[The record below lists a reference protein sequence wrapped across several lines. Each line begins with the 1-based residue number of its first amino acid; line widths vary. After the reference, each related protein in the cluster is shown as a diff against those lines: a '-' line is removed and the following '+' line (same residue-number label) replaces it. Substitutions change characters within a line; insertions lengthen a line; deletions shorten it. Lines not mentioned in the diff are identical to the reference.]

1 MKINLKSLLF
11 HTLIPL
17 MLSFTITMLIP
28 SYKEYL
34 ETLNK
39 PLEIPSIVFSIV
51 WPVLYI
57 LMGISAHLIDSKETF
72 AKPVASVMKIYYIQL
87 FINLTYPIVFFYFH
101 NLTLGAL
108 FTLALLV
115 LNIILTY
122 KFYKINKISGYLLIP
137 YILWLLVANYLQVG
151 IYFMN

>member
-11 HTLIPL
+11 HTLVPI

-28 SYKEYL
+28 SYKGYL
-34 ETLNK
+34 ERLNK

-51 WPVLYI
+51 WPILYI
-57 LMGISAHLIDSKETF
+57 LMGISAYIIDNQKDT
-72 AKPVASVMKIYYIQL
+72 PLRLMKIYYIQL
-87 FINLTYPIVFFYFH
+87 FINLTYPICFFYFH

-108 FTLALLV
+108 FTLTLLF
-115 LNIILTY
+115 LNIILIY
-122 KFYKINKISGYLLIP
+122 NFYKTNKISAYLLIP

-151 IYFMN
+151 IYFLN

>member
-11 HTLIPL
+11 HTLVPI
-17 MLSFTITMLIP
+17 MLSFTITMLMP
-28 SYKEYL
+28 NYQGYL
-34 ETLNK
+34 ESLNK

-57 LMGISAHLIDSKETF
+57 LMGISAYIIDNKKDTPSR
-72 AKPVASVMKIYYIQL
+72 PMKIYYIQL
-87 FINLTYPIVFFYFH
+87 FINLVYPIVFFYFH

-108 FTLALLV
+108 FTLSLLV
-115 LNIILTY
+115 LNIILIHD
-122 KFYKINKISGYLLIP
+122 FYKINKLSGYLLIP